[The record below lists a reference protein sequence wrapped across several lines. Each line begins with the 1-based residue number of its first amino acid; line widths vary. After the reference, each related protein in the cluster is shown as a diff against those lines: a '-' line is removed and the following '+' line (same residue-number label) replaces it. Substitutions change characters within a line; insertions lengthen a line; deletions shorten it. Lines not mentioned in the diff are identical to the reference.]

1 MAVQDFSKYEKFLR
15 TFLNS
20 KLTSYD
26 AAHSEDKPARRIV
39 NENQD
44 SFIITNDEIIFESFE
59 NIKRPAKPTLQDIV
73 NSLNAR
79 YITFQLCNDEE
90 DEFQKSTVYENI
102 FPHELNSVILDILNS
117 TEQY

>member
-1 MAVQDFSKYEKFLR
+1 MAVQDFSKYEKFLK

-26 AAHSEDKPARRIV
+26 ASRGEDKPARRIV

-59 NIKRPAKPTLQDIV
+59 DIKRPAKPTLQDIV

-102 FPHELNSVILDILNS
+102 FPHELNSVILDILFS
-117 TEQY
+117 TEK